1 MRSPNKNM
9 ELIQWKPFNDLD
21 RLVQDFPGPLRK
33 FGTDLSVDLYEEG
46 GNLVAKMNLPG
57 VEATDLEIIVD
68 GDSLTISGDRFEE
81 EETDEKDY
89 YSKEIRRGSF
99 SRMVPLPS
107 QMRVT
112 ISSMILV
119 PTRHGVHLPQDSS
132 AMNSRK

>member
-1 MRSPNKNM
+1 M

-99 SRMVPLPS
+99 SRMVPLPKS
-107 QMRVT
+107 VNADGTEAAYKDGVLTVT
-112 ISSMILV
+112 MPVEKDQEEKGVKV
-119 PTRHGVHLPQDSS
+119 PVKKT
-132 AMNSRK
+132 